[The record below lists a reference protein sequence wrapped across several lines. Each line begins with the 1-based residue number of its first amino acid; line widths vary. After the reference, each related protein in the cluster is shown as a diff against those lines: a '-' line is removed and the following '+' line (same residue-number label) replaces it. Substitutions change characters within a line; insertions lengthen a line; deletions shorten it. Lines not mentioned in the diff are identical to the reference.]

1 MKVEYIQVKN
11 VKANPKAEKDLSKYP
26 TRFNGFDPL
35 PLKTVRE
42 LHAAKKSGLPLF
54 KSEQGVNTRTGLIA
68 HILLHSILHGTY
80 IPVPRINALL
90 NSETFLATGKSMV
103 SPAYT
108 IQWFGKDFA
117 TKQIGV
123 GVKVAFHGDGAKRMM
138 VVQGIP
144 PKGFKLTGKVS
155 GGRRKAKASQKAKD
169 KALVSDAS
177 RQAAL
182 AGPTMAR
189 ESVEPIE

>member
-1 MKVEYIQVKN
+1 MKVENIQVKG
-11 VKANPKAEKDLSKYP
+11 VKANPKAEQDLSKYP

-42 LHAAKKSGLPLF
+42 LHASKKSGLPLF
-54 KSEQGVNTRTGLIA
+54 KSEQGINTRTGLIA
-68 HILLHSILHGTY
+68 HVLLHSILHNTF

-90 NSETFLATGKSMV
+90 NSEVYLGTGKALV

-123 GVKVAFHGDGAKRMM
+123 GVKVAFQGEGAKRTM
-138 VVQGIP
+138 VVQGTL
-144 PKGFKLTGKVS
+144 PKGFKLPGKAS
-155 GGRRKAKASQKAKD
+155 GGRKRKAKASQKVKD
-169 KALVSDAS
+169 KAMLDDDS

-182 AGPTMAR
+182 AAPTEAGVDT
-189 ESVEPIE
+189 E